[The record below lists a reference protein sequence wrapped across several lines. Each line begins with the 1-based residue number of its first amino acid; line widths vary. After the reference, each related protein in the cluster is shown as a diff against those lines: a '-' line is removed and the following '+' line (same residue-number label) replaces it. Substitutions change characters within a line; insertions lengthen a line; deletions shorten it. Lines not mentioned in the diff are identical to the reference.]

1 MDETIVIEILRDVLT
16 GENTERVP
24 LNTYIASTKSKT
36 KAEIPDQGKP
46 CLCQAATAHAGTI
59 PKTTAHLCVS
69 DSEDE
74 DDGEADEATV
84 KWSKRSS
91 NMCVAEDDDWDFS
104 SIPEPHPEIRRNK
117 QILQQLRDNEK
128 EGLQK
133 IAALA
138 AAETATIPNLVI
150 SNSKV
155 SRGWTKASQNLSTA
169 GWAGVQGIFA
179 GTINDEKT
187 GESLEYQELIKRP
200 KKRESS
206 SDL

>member
-1 MDETIVIEILRDVLT
+1 MLMHGKSENRSSFGFNAKEAYSIGSCFRHYRTFRGLLPLTGGKRLSDSVKFKHHAIVIPNLTPENRILEATRQFDSTIKQQPKQAPMDETIVIEILRDVLT

-84 KWSKRSS
+84 K
-91 NMCVAEDDDWDFS
+91 
-104 SIPEPHPEIRRNK
+104 
-117 QILQQLRDNEK
+117 
-128 EGLQK
+128 
-133 IAALA
+133 
-138 AAETATIPNLVI
+138 
-150 SNSKV
+150 
-155 SRGWTKASQNLSTA
+155 
-169 GWAGVQGIFA
+169 
-179 GTINDEKT
+179 
-187 GESLEYQELIKRP
+187 
-200 KKRESS
+200 
-206 SDL
+206 